1 MLDGQ
6 VNISCV
12 AAWALWAT
20 SVALIISGGV
30 SGLWPLGQ
38 AGLACSAAAA
48 TVTVRGFFTRQQV
61 MMLNAFELGRDS
73 VRHLR

>member
-6 VNISCV
+6 VNIGCV

-20 SVALIISGGV
+20 AVVLIVSGWAT
-30 SGLWPLGQ
+30 GLWPLGQ
-38 AGLACSAAAA
+38 AGLACSAAAV
-48 TVTVRGFFTRQQV
+48 TVTIRGFFARQQA

-73 VRHLR
+73 VRRLR